1 MKPTTPNK
9 TIRRLRS
16 SQRGATMIETMLG
29 GIVLSLAL
37 IAGMFIARQNAG
49 DAISRRV
56 AWQYATIGQLA
67 AQQSSVLLGVAG
79 STPPSGGAY
88 AISVATLRAQAAIP
102 MEYLNG
108 SSLMPD
114 PNGLTP
120 NVYLSADGRI
130 AVVASAPVS
139 LAVGGPIAEQ
149 PNMHLVSFSA
159 ASCSPVQPPCLPSK
173 TNGRPPFSL
182 SGLISPPAAGQV
194 IYGWNN

>member
-9 TIRRLRS
+9 SIRRLRS

-88 AISVATLRAQAAIP
+88 AISAATLRAQAAIP
-102 MEYLNG
+102 LEYLNG
-108 SSLMPD
+108 SSLMLD

-120 NVYLSADGRI
+120 NVYLSSDGRI

-139 LAVGGPIAEQ
+139 FAVGGPIAAQ

-159 ASCSPVQPPCLPSK
+159 ASCSPVQPPCLPAK